1 MAIFEIAL
9 FLSIAKRKGDLTL
22 LGKEK
27 AIEHKN
33 VYDQYS
39 QKLLDQFHVM
49 IAGSLFMTYSL
60 YLIFKFNL
68 FIPGIA
74 SFNENIAIITIPI
87 SLYII
92 MRFMYLTSAK
102 PEIARNTEKAFKDR
116 GMIIAAVIILA
127 ILLYSFYFDDIVS
140 ILNL

>member
-1 MAIFEIAL
+1 M
-9 FLSIAKRKGDLTL
+9 

-39 QKLLDQFHVM
+39 QKLLDQFQVM

-68 FIPGIA
+68 FIPEIA
-74 SFNENIAIITIPI
+74 SINENFVIITIPI
-87 SLYII
+87 FLYII

-116 GMIIAAVIILA
+116 GILIAAVLILLF
-127 ILLYSFYFDDIVS
+127 LLYSFYFDTIVLF
-140 ILNL
+140 LNL